1 MQTKDIKVKE
11 VGIPTEGQ
19 YTLDNFGNLVVYKD
33 GKWIDTS
40 KLTVSSSAFYNFGK
54 IWLI

>member
-1 MQTKDIKVKE
+1 MQTKEIKVKE

-19 YTLDNFGNLVVYKD
+19 YTLDNLSNLVVYKD

-40 KLTVSSSAFYNFGK
+40 KLTVSTSTFYNFE
-54 IWLI
+54 

>member
-1 MQTKDIKVKE
+1 MQTKNIKVKE

-40 KLTVSSSAFYNFGK
+40 KLTVSTSAFYNFE
-54 IWLI
+54 